1 MESPGK
7 RAGSPKRSGSPISE
21 HQRRRKDDER
31 DLDRDSEYSNRHPDR
46 YSSRSSSTRH
56 DEYSRRDEERRR
68 DSRFAGYSDIVRDES
83 RDNLRN
89 ARGKY
94 GSSWHGSKDYRAS
107 KHNSQ
112 DNDRDRYRRDRD
124 VRDEKRDYHRS
135 SGDHKSYRNR
145 DSYENNQRELKDTD
159 KEKDRYDR
167 VSQGDKSIS
176 GSGNQESVPKRPKL
190 FTSDWDVQHSKDA
203 NETLKQVDEV
213 VPAQQFHATNS
224 EAANDLNSAKVA
236 AMKAAELVNINLGGV
251 GFMSTEQKKKLLWG
265 SKKSTSSEVS
275 ARQWDT
281 ALFDDNERRDKF
293 NKLMSLRLHWCLWP
307 NVGCEGRREGRSEI
321 QHRRWRWSSS
331 SREAKGSPVGFREA
345 VHCWSS
351 TERWPHCRIRP
362 LIVFLRLLCTRTT
375 MFSNILLYP
384 YAINMILMAFRPSE
398 CNLQFVTDHLTL
410 LQIGHR
416 YWVCEKPTN
425 QIDNFDLVWFDIFL
439 IWLLIWFDFGKK

>member
-293 NKLMSLRLHWCLWP
+293 NKLMGVKGDVKADQKSNTEDGDGRLQAEKQKEVQLDLEKQYTAGLRRRDGRT
-307 NVGCEGRREGRSEI
+307 VGLG
-321 QHRRWRWSSS
+321 
-331 SREAKGSPVGFREA
+331 
-345 VHCWSS
+345 
-351 TERWPHCRIRP
+351 
-362 LIVFLRLLCTRTT
+362 L
-375 MFSNILLYP
+375 
-384 YAINMILMAFRPSE
+384 
-398 CNLQFVTDHLTL
+398 
-410 LQIGHR
+410 
-416 YWVCEKPTN
+416 
-425 QIDNFDLVWFDIFL
+425 
-439 IWLLIWFDFGKK
+439 